1 MLKFCVSLTTI
12 PSRLKFIYRTL
23 DSIKSQSKLPDKIF
37 LNIPYKYERFK
48 NEKIDKEILKK
59 IKFKNLQIVR
69 CIDYGPGTKL
79 LGSIKYIKKFD
90 YVILLDDDHTY
101 NKDMLEI
108 FYREASLNI
117 KNSYSFC
124 VQKIKDC
131 YIGQGADG
139 FLINTKYL
147 KLILNFYKKFVKNN
161 SKLFYNDDLWISIYL
176 NKLIKIKIKSLNKF
190 LKKGFFKKNLS
201 VYKKHTTINALIE
214 EYNLNRKLA
223 RKLRYNENILE
234 YLRLKKQT
242 ANFKKLNY

>member
-1 MLKFCVSLTTI
+1 MKHVNLKITKANIINGVAVNPGKCPIANSILENVKNAYYVCV
-12 PSRLKFIYRTL
+12 
-23 DSIKSQSKLPDKIF
+23 LPDQVAIKVKNGNKITA
-37 LNIPYKYERFK
+37 YKSNTPK
-48 NEKIDKEILKK
+48 
-59 IKFKNLQIVR
+59 VA
-69 CIDYGPGTKL
+69 GTF
-79 LGSIKYIKKFD
+79 IKKFD
-90 YVILLDDDHTY
+90 DVILLDDDHTY

-124 VQKIKDC
+124 VQKVKDC
-131 YIGQGADG
+131 YVGQGADG

-147 KLILNFYKKFVKNN
+147 NLILNFYKKFVKNN

-190 LKKGFFKKNLS
+190 LKKSFFKKNTS

-223 RKLRYNENILE
+223 RNLRYNENSLE

>member
-12 PSRLKFIYRTL
+12 PSRLRFIYKTL
-23 DSIKSQSKLPDKIF
+23 DSIKNQSKLPDKIF

-59 IKFKNLQIVR
+59 IKFKNLKIVR
-69 CIDYGPGTKL
+69 CLDYGPGTKL
-79 LGSIKYIKKFD
+79 LGSIKYIKNFD
-90 YVILLDDDHTY
+90 YVILIDDDHIY

-131 YIGQGADG
+131 HVGQGADG

-147 KLILNFYKKFVKNN
+147 NLILNFYKKFVKNN
-161 SKLFYNDDLWISIYL
+161 SKLFYNDDLWISIFL
-176 NKLIKIKIKSLNKF
+176 NKLIKIKIKSLNKYI
-190 LKKGFFKKNLS
+190 KKSFFKKNPS
-201 VYKKHTTINALIE
+201 IYKKHTTISALIE
-214 EYNLNRKLA
+214 NYSPNRKFA
-223 RKLRYNENILE
+223 RKLKYDENCSQ
-234 YLRLKKQT
+234 YLLLKKIT
-242 ANFKKLNY
+242 YNFKKF